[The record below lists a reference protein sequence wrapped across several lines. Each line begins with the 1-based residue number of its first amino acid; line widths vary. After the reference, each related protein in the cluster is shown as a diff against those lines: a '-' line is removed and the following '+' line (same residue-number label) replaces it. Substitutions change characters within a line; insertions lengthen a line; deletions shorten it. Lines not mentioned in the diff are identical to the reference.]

1 MLFRKHT
8 IENSKSYLMSLI
20 VLIGIMALV
29 MGFAAYG
36 AGKLQTDLQELFF
49 TLFLAVA
56 GTVFTS
62 TVFSNLGDPKRAIA
76 FLTLPAST
84 LEKYLV
90 AWIFSFLLYVLAFVP
105 TFYLVAAVVIN
116 IGSRG
121 NEEAELLKL
130 FGPTSNL
137 DNVVLIYAF
146 LHAASLVGAVLF
158 RKIHFIKTTFVLF
171 IGFFVLLILNKL
183 LLQGMLGHEVSS
195 AIPLGRAS
203 IAENGELYTLGL
215 KENELSFTWV
225 GTIGFILIIW
235 AASYFKLKEKQ
246 V

>member
-1 MLFRKHT
+1 
-8 IENSKSYLMSLI
+8 MSLS
-20 VLIGIMALV
+20 VLVGIMALV

-36 AGKLQTDLQELFF
+36 TGKLDTNLQYLFF
-49 TLFLAVA
+49 TLFLVGA
-56 GTVFTS
+56 GSVFTS
-62 TVFSNLGDPKRAIA
+62 MVFTDLGEPKRAIA

-90 AWIFSFLLYVLAFVP
+90 AWIYSFLIYLLLFVP
-105 TFYLVAAVVIN
+105 AFYLVAAVVIN
-116 IGSRG
+116 IGGRG

-146 LHAASLVGAVLF
+146 MHAASLVGAVLF
-158 RKIHFIKTTFVLF
+158 RKIHFIKTIFILF
-171 IGFFVLLILNKL
+171 LGFFALIILNKL
-183 LLQGMLGHEVSS
+183 LLNAMIGQDIVSS
-195 AIPLGRAS
+195 IPLSKAMFS
-203 IAENGELYTLGL
+203 ENGQVYTLGL

-225 GTIGFILIIW
+225 ASIGFIFIIW
-235 AASYFKLKEKQ
+235 AAAYFKLKEKQ